1 MDGSPL
7 SSFFSLWIHSSQHWD
22 VVQILLTYISLKLTD
37 IQMNIDYPDM
47 ENDDYD
53 PDYDEDE
60 DHDDLLDE
68 KIKVIKQM
76 K

>member
-1 MDGSPL
+1 
-7 SSFFSLWIHSSQHWD
+7 
-22 VVQILLTYISLKLTD
+22 VQILLTYISLKLTD